1 LNWFRKSRRRA
12 GWMVLDT
19 RRNEFLAVHG
29 EHTSTG
35 KPHIHQF
42 TVQAS
47 DSPSAGLER
56 GKREFGLH
64 QYQCAT
70 LLRADEYQIVV
81 VERPNV
87 PREELKT
94 AIRWRIKD
102 LLDQHV
108 DDVTLDVL
116 EIPVPDDANSRNPMM
131 YAIAARNE
139 VIQERVSQFE
149 AAGIP
154 LAVIDIEETA
164 QRNITALFEEP
175 DRAVATLY
183 MDEQGGLLTVN
194 YRGELFLARRF
205 EASLNEIAAPG
216 GPMGEAAHERIVL
229 ELQRSLDHFERQ
241 FRSIPVGRLLL
252 APEAT
257 ESGLLDTL
265 AKGLGIKV
273 QCIDLNEVINL
284 SGGPMASNLQ
294 WRLFHSLGASLRHE
308 ARAL

>member
-1 LNWFRKSRRRA
+1 LNWFRKSRRRP
-12 GWMVLDT
+12 GWMVLDS
-19 RRNEFLAVHG
+19 RQDEFLAVHG
-29 EHTSTG
+29 EYSPPG
-35 KPHIHQF
+35 KPRIHQF

-47 DSPSAGLER
+47 ESPIAGLER

-70 LLRADEYQIVV
+70 LLGADEYQIVV

-116 EIPVPDDANSRNPMM
+116 EITIPDDTNSRNPMM

-139 VIQERVSQFE
+139 VIQERISRFE
-149 AAGIP
+149 SAGVP

-183 MDEQGGLLTVN
+183 MGEKGGLLTVN

-205 EASLNEIAAPG
+205 EASLNEIPS
-216 GPMGEAAHERIVL
+216 PDDQVSEVAHERIVL

-241 FRSIPVGRLLL
+241 FRYIPVGRLLL
-252 APEAT
+252 APESVP
-257 ESGLLDTL
+257 SGLFDTL

-273 QCIDLNEVINL
+273 QAIDLNDVINI
-284 SGGPMASNLQ
+284 SGGPMAANLQ
-294 WRLFHSLGASLRHE
+294 WRLFHPLGASLRYE
-308 ARAL
+308 ARVL